1 MSMIPSEHYKREIEK
16 FRELLHEAIDSKDE
30 ERILKASMELDKL
43 IVKYLQMAK
52 EK

>member
-1 MSMIPSEHYKREIEK
+1 MSMIPSEHYKREIER
-16 FRELLHEAIDSKDE
+16 FRKLLHEAIESKDE

-43 IVKYLQMAK
+43 IVQYVQMTK